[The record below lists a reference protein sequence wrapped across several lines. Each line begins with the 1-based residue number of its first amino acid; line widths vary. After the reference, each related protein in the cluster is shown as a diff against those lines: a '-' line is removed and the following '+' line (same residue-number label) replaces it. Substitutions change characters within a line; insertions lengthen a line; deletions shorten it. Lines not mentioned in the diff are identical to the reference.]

1 MMPFSTL
8 GVPNPSSHI
17 LLARLQNDERDGLRL
32 LKDGL
37 GPEYRKLWTA
47 STVSNLGDGVT
58 LVAGPLLAASLTRD
72 PVLVAGIAFAQRLP
86 WLLFSLVSGALV
98 DRFDRRRVMWTV
110 DGFRTVLLGFLG
122 LAVLLDFVSVPLLY
136 AVFFLMGTAET
147 LFDTA
152 SVSILPA
159 VVQRDRLEKANG
171 RLFGAQIVSNEL
183 VAPPLGGFLFAVA
196 ASVPFFLDAGSFAA
210 AAALVLFMRGK
221 FRTERPERTP
231 PTTLR
236 AEISEGLRWLWGN
249 RLLRTLAVSL
259 GIMNLTSTATIS
271 IFVLFAQERLGLGS
285 LGYGVL
291 LTSVAVGGVAGSLA
305 AERLVEWLGAG
316 TIMRLGLLIEAVSTG
331 VIALSREPLVV
342 GAMLA
347 LFGFHAIVWNV
358 VTISLRQQIIPERL
372 LGRVNSV
379 YRLLG
384 LGGMSAGA
392 LLGGVLARGFGLTTP
407 FWFASLSVAVLAVV
421 VWRILNNETVQ
432 VAREN
437 APSASDQ

>member
-1 MMPFSTL
+1 
-8 GVPNPSSHI
+8 
-17 LLARLQNDERDGLRL
+17 LARSD
-32 LKDGL
+32 L

-58 LVAGPLLAASLTRD
+58 MVAGPLLVASLTRD
-72 PVLVAGIAFAQRLP
+72 PVLVAGIAFAQQLP
-86 WLLFSLVSGALV
+86 WLLFSLISGALV
-98 DRFDRRRVMWTV
+98 DRLDRRWVMWTV

-122 LAVLLDFVSVPLLY
+122 LAVLLDFVNIPLLY
-136 AVFFLMGTAET
+136 VVFFLMGTAET

-159 VVQRDRLEKANG
+159 VVPSENLEKANG
-171 RLFGAQIVSNEL
+171 RLFGAQIVSNQL
-183 VAPPLGGFLFAVA
+183 AAPPLGGFLFAVA
-196 ASVPFFLDAGSFAA
+196 ASVPFILDAGTYAA
-210 AAALVLFMRGK
+210 AAVLVLFMRGK
-221 FRTERPERTP
+221 FKAERQEGMP
-231 PTTLR
+231 PTTMR

-249 RLLRTLAVSL
+249 KLLRTLAISL

-285 LGYGVL
+285 VGYGVL
-291 LTSVAVGGVAGSLA
+291 FTSIAIGGVAGSLL
-305 AERLVEWLGAG
+305 AEYLVGWLGAG
-316 TIMRLGLLIEAVSTG
+316 TTMRMGLLIEAVTAG

-358 VTISLRQQIIPERL
+358 ITISLRQQIIPERL

-384 LGGMSAGA
+384 LGGMSLGA
-392 LLGGVLARGFGLTTP
+392 LLGGVLARGFGLTAP
-407 FWFASLSVAVLAVV
+407 FWFSSLSVAILTVI
-421 VWRILNNETVQ
+421 VWRILDNRTVQ
-432 VAREN
+432 FARE
-437 APSASDQ
+437 SGQG

>member
-1 MMPFSTL
+1 M
-8 GVPNPSSHI
+8 
-17 LLARLQNDERDGLRL
+17 ARS
-32 LKDGL
+32 GL

-58 LVAGPLLAASLTRD
+58 LVAGPLLVASLTRD
-72 PVLVAGIAFAQRLP
+72 PVLVAGIAFAQQLP
-86 WLLFSLVSGALV
+86 WLLFSLISGALV
-98 DRFDRRRVMWTV
+98 DRLDRRRVMWTV

-122 LAVLLDFVSVPLLY
+122 LAVLLDFVSIPLLY
-136 AVFFLMGTAET
+136 VVFFLMGTAET

-159 VVQRDRLEKANG
+159 VVPPEKLEKANG
-171 RLFGAQIVSNEL
+171 RLFGAEIVSNQL
-183 VAPPLGGFLFAVA
+183 AAPPLGGFLFAVA
-196 ASVPFFLDAGSFAA
+196 ASVPFFLDAGSYAVAA
-210 AAALVLFMRGK
+210 VLVLFMRGK
-221 FRTERPERTP
+221 FKAERQEGTP
-231 PTTLR
+231 PTTMR

-249 RLLRTLAVSL
+249 KLLRTLAVSL

-285 LGYGVL
+285 VGYGVL
-291 LTSVAVGGVAGSLA
+291 FTSIAVGGVAGSLL
-305 AERLVEWLGAG
+305 AEHLVGWLGAG
-316 TIMRLGLLIEAVSTG
+316 TTMRMGLLIEAVTAG

-358 VTISLRQQIIPERL
+358 ITISLRQQIIPEHL

-384 LGGMSAGA
+384 LGGMSLGA
-392 LLGGVLARGFGLTTP
+392 LLGGVLARGFGLTAP
-407 FWFASLSVAVLAVV
+407 FWFSSLSVAILAVI
-421 VWRILNNETVQ
+421 VWRILDNRTVQ
-432 VAREN
+432 LARE
-437 APSASDQ
+437 SGQG